1 MPPVFAKSP
10 AAKEQLKAKLLQ
22 AFMFNALDENELN
35 VVLDAVEE
43 VKVQSGDTVI

>member
-1 MPPVFAKSP
+1 MAPVFAKSEE
-10 AAKEQLKAKLLQ
+10 AKEQLKAKLLQ

-43 VKVQSGDTVI
+43 VKV